1 MDEIKVN
8 DGGGLYTNE
17 GLVDTI
23 IADYNT
29 LPRLLVENQF
39 IKAAAL
45 YASVA
50 QRLANLKKGIKVDMD
65 SMKAKVEE
73 LKAMNE
79 SLKKDGGNNGAD

>member
-23 IADYNT
+23 IVDFNT

-45 YASVA
+45 YASIG

>member
-23 IADYNT
+23 IVDFNT
-29 LPRLLVENQF
+29 LPRLLIENQF
-39 IKAAAL
+39 IKAAAV
-45 YASVA
+45 YASIG